1 MGAEG
6 KYDLKLV
13 NCDNL
18 PLLEAGCS
26 TSNASALPTSTKKY
40 EMKSNVLVN
49 RKSSST
55 PSLPEATEHLNANSV
70 ASTEQAASADNLT
83 WKQAAETIAENV
95 LSDIVSSNSDEKS
108 NNNQPDC
115 SSGTHALREL
125 ENHHDLSLINHAQN
139 AIATTSDLATITEN
153 YTLASSAFIRSS
165 MAHADDKL
173 TNIEANNKMNS
184 NNAVNSISKTL
195 LGSLRGVAPSRV
207 TQISSE
213 ALDVIDK
220 MREGMMRNNANN
232 IMSSEILQIPANAH
246 LVSSAPVKLPS
257 SQKHLSASSSSD
269 NEKHRNKMKPIH
281 GLKQS
286 KRQIV
291 AVDES
296 CSYPLLPP
304 SSVASIASAS
314 ASTKRDTEPTN
325 TARNSVTVSPIVI
338 ESMTSSSS
346 PLSTITVNSNTHAV
360 SATTISNMTAM
371 NPHSNYGTRS
381 HDQDENQPANAN
393 SCDDVVL
400 SNPMSVSVPNLTT
413 GAENTNQI
421 VPVSPP
427 GGLLETFAALARRR
441 TSGNSFHT
449 NNQVI
454 NSSSNANAS
463 QQQTSFFPR
472 GPNSVS
478 SLVKM
483 ALSSNFH
490 TGLLSTAQSY
500 PSLTSSSAT
509 STSNNIL
516 NSSSGASA
524 ITGHASANINPT
536 LTMSLTSSSD
546 SEQVSFEDF
555 LDSCRG
561 PTLLGDLEDDEIDE
575 DDDENEDDYEEVGV
589 SNKQSEI
596 YPLAYK

>member
-55 PSLPEATEHLNANSV
+55 PSLPEATEANLNANSV

-83 WKQAAETIAENV
+83 WKQAETIAENV
-95 LSDIVSSNSDEKS
+95 LSDIVSNSDEKS

-115 SSGTHALREL
+115 SGGTHQSHALREL

-153 YTLASSAFIRSS
+153 CITENYTLTNDNIKCNIPASSAFIRSS
-165 MAHADDKL
+165 LAHADDKL

-184 NNAVNSISKTL
+184 NNVVNSISKTL

-246 LVSSAPVKLPS
+246 LVSSAPVKLSS
-257 SQKHLSASSSSD
+257 SQKHLSVSSSSD

-296 CSYPLLPP
+296 CSYPLMPP
-304 SSVASIASAS
+304 SSVASITSAS
-314 ASTKRDTEPTN
+314 ASTKRDAETIN
-325 TARNSVTVSPIVI
+325 AARNTVTVTPIVF
-338 ESMTSSSS
+338 ESMTSPS
-346 PLSTITVNSNTHAV
+346 PLSTITVNSNTQAQTT
-360 SATTISNMTAM
+360 ATTISNTSMT
-371 NPHSNYGTRS
+371 PYSNYGIRS
-381 HDQDENQPANAN
+381 HDQDENQPANSN
-393 SCDDVVL
+393 SCDDVVV
-400 SNPMSVSVPNLTT
+400 SNSMSVSVPNLATSS
-413 GAENTNQI
+413 ENPNQI

-427 GGLLETFAALARRR
+427 GITIVLFL
-441 TSGNSFHT
+441 
-449 NNQVI
+449 
-454 NSSSNANAS
+454 
-463 QQQTSFFPR
+463 
-472 GPNSVS
+472 
-478 SLVKM
+478 
-483 ALSSNFH
+483 
-490 TGLLSTAQSY
+490 Y
-500 PSLTSSSAT
+500 
-509 STSNNIL
+509 NIL
-516 NSSSGASA
+516 
-524 ITGHASANINPT
+524 H
-536 LTMSLTSSSD
+536 
-546 SEQVSFEDF
+546 
-555 LDSCRG
+555 
-561 PTLLGDLEDDEIDE
+561 
-575 DDDENEDDYEEVGV
+575 
-589 SNKQSEI
+589 NK
-596 YPLAYK
+596 